1 MKKVYLGNTELTTIA
16 TVTNGG
22 GGGDDTQKW
31 VDYFNGTLTEFT
43 VPEGVTKIN
52 NATFYSFTGL
62 TSLTL
67 PSSITSIGS
76 YNSHGMP
83 YETNPFGTLKTMTV
97 KATTPPTILG
107 YREII
112 PTTISSI
119 YVPEESVDTYKSANG
134 WRDYA
139 DTFLPI
145 GISIKITYNDNTEK
159 TFLNLTT
166 IDSSTVP
173 DKAKA
178 KTVTIYDGVTSIGY
192 QAFSFSTL
200 LETATIP
207 SSVATIGEQA
217 FYGCGYLASIKIKAT
232 TPPTLGNGALPS
244 IISAIYV
251 PEESVD
257 TYKSADG
264 WKDFADRI
272 QEIIPSLKVT
282 YKDGTIKK
290 FYDLPRINQ
299 HTYPN
304 DTQAKEIV
312 LGDDVKYIGNGAF
325 SYAGDLT
332 SVTLTDSIKTI
343 EPNAFAQDN
352 SLTGIT
358 IPSGI
363 TIIEQGTFQGCSS
376 LTSIT
381 IPSLVTSIN
390 YHAFYNCLSLSSVT
404 IKNSSS
410 KLDYGNETFKN
421 ISSNAKLYV
430 PSNLLADYQAD
441 SAWTGAFGGG
451 IFAIQ

>member
-1 MKKVYLGNTELTTIA
+1 MKRVYIGNKELTTIA

-43 VPEGVTKIN
+43 VPEGVTSVNPK
-52 NATFYSFTGL
+52 TFVSCTGL

-76 YNSHGMP
+76 NDEHGMP
-83 YETNPFGTLKTMTV
+83 DETNPLGALKTMTV

-107 YREII
+107 YRETI

-119 YVPEESVDTYKSANG
+119 YVPEESVDTYKSANK
-134 WRDYA
+134 WRNYA

-145 GISIKITYNDNTEK
+145 GISIKVTYNDNTEK

-178 KTVTIYDGVTSIGY
+178 KTVTIYDGVTTIGE
-192 QAFSFSTL
+192 QAFIFSN

-217 FYGCGYLASIKIKAT
+217 FYGCGHLASIKIKAT
-232 TPPTLGNGALPS
+232 TPPTLGNEALPS

-272 QEIIPSLKVT
+272 QAIIPSLKVT

-290 FYDLPRINQ
+290 FYDLPRINED
-299 HTYPN
+299 TYPN
-304 DTQAKEIV
+304 KVNAKEIV
-312 LGDDVKYIGNGAF
+312 LGDDVKYIGNDAF
-325 SYAGDLT
+325 SFARDLT

-343 EPNAFAQDN
+343 KSNAFAQDD

-363 TIIEQGTFQGCSS
+363 TKIEQGTFEHCLSI
-376 LTSIT
+376 TSIT

-390 YHAFYNCLSLSSVT
+390 RNAFYNCSSLSSVT
-404 IKNSSS
+404 IKNSSL

-421 ISSNAKLYV
+421 ISSTAKLYV

-441 SAWTGAFGGG
+441 TSWTGAFRGG